1 MTFFWPQMLWL
12 LASVP
17 LLVLAYVLLLR
28 RKRKAAVRYAS
39 LSIVKEAMGPRQ
51 GFRRH
56 VPAVL
61 MLLSWTLI
69 VLAAARPAAI
79 ITLPSQRGT
88 VILAMDVSGSMR
100 AADVDPDRITA
111 SQEAAK
117 EFVRSQPR
125 STRVGIVAFAGTAML
140 VQAPTLDREEVLAAI
155 DRFQLQRGT
164 NIGAGILVSLQTIF
178 PDAAFDDIGPRFFN
192 QGPRGAPLG
201 EAPPPDATFTPVEP
215 GSHTSAL
222 IVLLTDGQATTGPN
236 PIDVARMAADRGV
249 RVFTVGF
256 GSRAGETVG
265 FGGMSMRVQL
275 DEETLRQV
283 AEITR
288 AQYFHAESSTALNEI
303 YSSLTSQF
311 MLEKQETEIT
321 AFFAAAAG
329 LFMLLAAGLSVAW
342 FSRIL

>member
-1 MTFFWPQMLWL
+1 M
-12 LASVP
+12 
-17 LLVLAYVLLLR
+17 
-28 RKRKAAVRYAS
+28 
-39 LSIVKEAMGPRQ
+39 
-51 GFRRH
+51 
-56 VPAVL
+56 
-61 MLLSWTLI
+61 
-69 VLAAARPAAI
+69 
-79 ITLPSQRGT
+79 LPSQRGT
-88 VILAMDVSGSMR
+88 VLLAMDVSGSMR

-117 EFVRSQPR
+117 AFVSSQPR
-125 STRVGIVAFAGTAML
+125 TTRVGIVAFAGTAML
-140 VQAPTLDREEVLAAI
+140 VQPPTLEREEVIAAI

-164 NIGAGILVSLQTIF
+164 NIGAGILVALQTIF
-178 PDAAFDDIGPRFFN
+178 PDASFDLGPRFFN
-192 QGPRGAPLG
+192 EGQRGAPLG
-201 EAPPPDATFTPVEP
+201 EAAPPESSFAPVEP
-215 GSHTSAL
+215 GSHTSAV

-249 RVFTVGF
+249 RVYTVGF

-288 AQYFHAESSTALNEI
+288 AQYFHAATSTDLHDI
-303 YSSLTSQF
+303 YGSLTSQF
-311 MLEKQETEIT
+311 MLEREETEIT

-329 LFMLLAAGLSVAW
+329 VLMLLSAGLSMLW

>member
-12 LASVP
+12 LVTVP
-17 LLVLAYVLLLR
+17 ALVGVYLYLLG

-39 LSIVKEAMGPRQ
+39 LSLVKSALGPGR
-51 GFRRH
+51 GFKRH
-56 VPAVL
+56 VPP
-61 MLLSWTLI
+61 LLLLLAWT
-69 VLAAARPAAI
+69 VTVVAAARPAAI
-79 ITLPSQRGT
+79 VMLPSQRGT
-88 VILAMDVSGSMR
+88 VLLAMDVSGSMR
-100 AADVDPDRITA
+100 AADVDPDRMTA

-117 EFVRSQPR
+117 AFVTSQPR
-125 STRVGIVAFAGTAML
+125 TTRVGVVAFAGTAML
-140 VQAPTLDREEVLAAI
+140 VQAPTLDREEVIAAI

-164 NIGAGILVSLQTIF
+164 NIGAGMLVSMQTIF
-178 PDAAFDDIGPRFFN
+178 PDDVFDLGPRFFN

-201 EAPPPDATFTPVEP
+201 EAAPTEPQFSPVEP
-215 GSHTSAL
+215 GSYTSAV

-249 RVFTVGF
+249 RVYTVGF

-288 AQYFHAESSTALNEI
+288 AQYFHAASSTDLNKI
-303 YSSLTSQF
+303 YGSLTSQF
-311 MLEKQETEIT
+311 MLEREETEIT
-321 AFFAAAAG
+321 AFFAVAAG
-329 LFMLLAAGLSVAW
+329 VFMLLAAGLSMVW

>member
-12 LASVP
+12 LVTVP
-17 LLVLAYVLLLR
+17 ALVGLYLYLLG

-39 LSIVKEAMGPRQ
+39 LSLVKSALGPGQ

-56 VPAVL
+56 VPP
-61 MLLSWTLI
+61 LLLLLAWT
-69 VLAAARPAAI
+69 VTVVAAARPAAI
-79 ITLPSQRGT
+79 VMLPSQRGT
-88 VILAMDVSGSMR
+88 VMLAMDVSGSMR

-117 EFVRSQPR
+117 EFVSSQPR
-125 STRVGIVAFAGTAML
+125 TTRVGIVAFAGTAML
-140 VQAPTLDREEVLAAI
+140 VQAPTLDREEVIAAI

-164 NIGAGILVSLQTIF
+164 NIGAGMLVSMQTIF
-178 PDAAFDDIGPRFFN
+178 PDDVFDLGPRFFN
-192 QGPRGAPLG
+192 QGQRGAPLG
-201 EAPPPDATFTPVEP
+201 EASPAEPQFSPVEP
-215 GSHTSAL
+215 GSYTSAV

-236 PIDVARMAADRGV
+236 PVDVARMAADRGV
-249 RVFTVGF
+249 RVYTVGF

-288 AQYFHAESSTALNEI
+288 AQYFHAATSIDLNKI
-303 YSSLTSQF
+303 YGSLSSQF
-311 MLEKQETEIT
+311 MLEREETEIT
-321 AFFAAAAG
+321 AFFAVAAG
-329 LFMLLAAGLSVAW
+329 VFMLLAAGLSMVW